1 MASWVE
7 KSCQNLLKKLNGIPQ
22 GSEREQQQLALLMS
36 GFADINKEM
45 MRRAAEN
52 ARAQFGQTSDAAE
65 KETSKGSVSQ
75 SEQSAT
81 KASASKQGDSSDN
94 KAAKDLDDTPDLD
107 DFDAFDEELD
117 MIEQTLIRSIG
128 D

>member
-22 GSEREQQQLALLMS
+22 GSEREQQQLELLMS
-36 GFADINKEM
+36 GLSDINKEM

-52 ARAQFGQTSDAAE
+52 ARAQFGQSSDATE

-75 SEQSAT
+75 PEQAT
-81 KASASKQGDSSDN
+81 A
-94 KAAKDLDDTPDLD
+94 KAAANKQTDSNDGKATKDLDDTPDLD